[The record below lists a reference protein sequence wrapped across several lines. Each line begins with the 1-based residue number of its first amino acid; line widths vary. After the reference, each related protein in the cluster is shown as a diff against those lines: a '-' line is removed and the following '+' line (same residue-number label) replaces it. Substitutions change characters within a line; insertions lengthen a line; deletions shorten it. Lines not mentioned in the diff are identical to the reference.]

1 MWFFYAFLAAF
12 SWATADLFSKKL
24 MNERGM
30 DEYITLWARFAFA
43 VPLLG
48 AFLLVRGIP
57 SVVLSFWWTVLIWL
71 PGDLIASLLYI
82 KAVKG
87 YPLSL
92 VVPLLSTAPL
102 FMILTSIVILGEY
115 PSYGGLLGVFLVT
128 MGAYT
133 LNLHMREEG
142 ILAPLK
148 ALYQVKG
155 ARYAIIAAFIF
166 SVDTAIGKI
175 ALQASNPAFFSF
187 FYSLAMAL
195 GFLPVLFVTSGRP
208 LRLGRDWRF
217 GAVGFLFAMGVFA
230 FLKAIGVANIAYVS
244 GVGRLSMVIAVLYG
258 RFFFGEAHLRQ
269 RLAGSLI
276 ILVGVFLILWRG

>member
-48 AFLLVRGIP
+48 AFLVFRGIP
-57 SVVLSFWWTVLIWL
+57 SVALSFWWTILIWL
-71 PGDLIASLLYI
+71 PGDLVASLLYI

-92 VVPLLSTAPL
+92 VVPLLSTAPV
-102 FMILTSIVILGEY
+102 FMILTSIVVLGEY
-115 PSYGGLLGVFLVT
+115 PSYGGMVGVFLVT
-128 MGAYT
+128 LGAYT

-142 ILAPLK
+142 VLAPLK
-148 ALYQVKG
+148 ALYRVKG

-195 GFLPVLFVTSGRP
+195 GFLPVLFFTSGRP
-208 LRLGRDWRF
+208 LRLGGDWRF
-217 GAVGFLFAMGVFA
+217 GAVGFLFAVGVFA

-276 ILVGVFLILWRG
+276 IFVGVFLILWRG